1 MTLIILGLILF
12 ITGIVLRR
20 RVPAFSSYS
29 SYLRTGGLLLFV
41 LGVLSACFVQIG
53 TGEVGVQVLF
63 GSVQNTTLASGLHVI
78 NPLIDVQHMDIKTQ
92 NYTMSAI

>member
-29 SYLRTGGLLLFV
+29 SYLRTGGLLLFAPDWQALRWDRATGP
-41 LGVLSACFVQIG
+41 LGLELWGSGMPETYLTHG
-53 TGEVGVQVLF
+53 T
-63 GSVQNTTLASGLHVI
+63 
-78 NPLIDVQHMDIKTQ
+78 PLVADA
-92 NYTMSAI
+92 AIA